1 MCRLKLCREMK
12 CLGMNQVSGD
22 DQVSGYDQV
31 SEDEVVILM
40 KCLEMIKS
48 REMK

>member
-1 MCRLKLCREMK
+1 
-12 CLGMNQVSGD
+12 VSGD